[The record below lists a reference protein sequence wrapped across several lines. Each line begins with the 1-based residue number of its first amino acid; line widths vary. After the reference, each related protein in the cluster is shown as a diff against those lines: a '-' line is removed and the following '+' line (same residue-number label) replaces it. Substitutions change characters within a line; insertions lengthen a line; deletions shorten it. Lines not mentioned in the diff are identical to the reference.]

1 MTIDGFLKNS
11 VRVLV
16 LSAVALNTQGASTSI
31 ATAPLVTSSD
41 TAVHPNV
48 MFVLDDSGSM
58 DWAYLPDWAQGA
70 AAPLFTNSRYN
81 GLAYNPAILYRPPIY
96 YTAAGVLDT
105 GTYPSMTGSAAAR
118 GANTASGLPNWKAVK
133 QDGYGIQSTLT
144 TDLTSSASFYTFIAG
159 EY

>member
-70 AAPLFTNSRYN
+70 AAPLFTKK
-81 GLAYNPAILYRPPIY
+81 PHKKPPPQPTNLFFI
-96 YTAAGVLDT
+96 
-105 GTYPSMTGSAAAR
+105 P
-118 GANTASGLPNWKAVK
+118 
-133 QDGYGIQSTLT
+133 
-144 TDLTSSASFYTFIAG
+144 TSSPPPAAP
-159 EY
+159 

>member
-1 MTIDGFLKNS
+1 MTINGLLKNS

-31 ATAPLVTSSD
+31 ATAPLTTSSN

-58 DWAYLPDWAQGA
+58 DDTFLPDWVTDYA
-70 AAPLFTNSRYN
+70 ASATANRPLFTNSRFN
-81 GLAYNPAILYRPPIY
+81 GLAYNPAILYRRPIY

-105 GTYPSMTGSAAAR
+105 
-118 GANTASGLPNWKAVK
+118 
-133 QDGYGIQSTLT
+133 
-144 TDLTSSASFYTFIAG
+144 
-159 EY
+159 